1 MNFKNLKTENLIPQF
16 TYEKCKNCNGYGTIG
31 YQKITCPTC
40 EGVGSNKIPLIEK
53 QEKSVNGGNTS

>member
-1 MNFKNLKTENLIPQF
+1 MTFLNINTENLIPQY

-40 EGVGSNKIPLIEK
+40 EGLGSNKIPLIEK
-53 QEKSVNGGNTS
+53 PQNDEEKGENA